1 MARVTRRFATT
12 GMHCPSCSMLI
23 RMDLSDLPGVSS
35 ATADHRSSMT
45 EVVYD
50 DEVIGSAEIIAAI
63 TRAGY
68 GAELV
73 ED

>member
-1 MARVTRRFATT
+1 
-12 GMHCPSCSMLI
+12 
-23 RMDLSDLPGVSS
+23 
-35 ATADHRSSMT
+35 MT